1 MKVSECFSLMNIAGE
16 NVVLPMGEKNL
27 DFKGIIT
34 LNNSGAFLWK
44 QLEKDTTKK
53 ELLQAMLQEY
63 EIDEVT
69 AMTDLEKFLD
79 ILESSEVL
87 K

>member
-16 NVVLPMGEKNL
+16 NVVVPMGEKNL

-44 QLEKDTTKK
+44 QLEKDTTKE

-63 EIDEVT
+63 EIDEIT
-69 AMTDLEKFLD
+69 AMTDIEKFLD